1 VKVVKGSIHCKR
13 FLVPY
18 RIYGDKPDIIVCISG
33 AKQTMAVWRS
43 FVKRFVSSF
52 SVVVFDLPGTGRA
65 EILSGAP
72 QVTFEEQQQVLL
84 NIIEDT
90 VKTDKVILAAASW
103 GTILAAYIAA
113 KYPAKIDKMILG
125 SFGVS
130 TNDTILD
137 LIHQGQSAFK
147 TGNVENI
154 APLMIECFGQH
165 IPESQKQQMISQ
177 FSNMDEKELLN
188 FYEHCEFVK
197 TSRDISKLINLGK
210 IRAKTLVICGE
221 HDTILDHEGI
231 RVAVTKIPNCVYE
244 LVPDAGHFLH
254 WEKPAILDTYS
265 HFLDSTGSA

>member
-1 VKVVKGSIHCKR
+1 MKVVKGSIRCNR

-18 RIYGDKPDIIVCISG
+18 RIYGDKPDTIVCISG

-43 FVKRFVSSF
+43 FVKRFVPSF

-84 NIIEDT
+84 DVIEDT
-90 VKTDKVILAAASW
+90 AKTDKVVLAAASW

-113 KYPAKIDKMILG
+113 KYPTKIEKMILG

-130 TNDTILD
+130 TNDTILE
-137 LIHQGQSAFK
+137 LIHRGQSAFK
-147 TGNVENI
+147 TGDVENI
-154 APLMIECFGQH
+154 APLMIECFGQY

-197 TSRDISKLINLGK
+197 TSRDISKLINLRE
-210 IRAKTLVICGE
+210 IEAKTLVICGE
-221 HDTILDHEGI
+221 HDTILDHDGI
-231 RVAVTKIPNCVYE
+231 RAAVTKIPNCVYK
-244 LVPDAGHFLH
+244 LVPDTGHFLH
-254 WEKPAILDTYS
+254 WEKPSILDTYS
-265 HFLDSTGSA
+265 NFLHSTESA